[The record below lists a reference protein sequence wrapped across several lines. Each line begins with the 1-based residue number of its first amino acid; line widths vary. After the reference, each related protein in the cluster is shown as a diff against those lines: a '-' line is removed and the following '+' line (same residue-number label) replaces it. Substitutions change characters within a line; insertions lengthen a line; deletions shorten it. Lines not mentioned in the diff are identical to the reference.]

1 VVVAAWPVEA
11 GWVGVDCDVLGTTG
25 EGALVPAVVTAGSA
39 CGCVT
44 AGAGLASTAG
54 ATVGSTLEGA
64 VPAGVVALA

>member
-1 VVVAAWPVEA
+1 MVATCPVEA

-25 EGALVPAVVTAGSA
+25 EGVVVLTVVTAGSA

-54 ATVGSTLEGA
+54 ATVGSALEGSG
-64 VPAGVVALA
+64 PAGVVALA